1 MRLTVEQDVIF
12 PNVPEA
18 NLEAMQQVCQPDVDK
33 LPLQWSAARRPDT
46 SSRTLVCFSHTL
58 IAAI

>member
-18 NLEAMQQVCQPDVDK
+18 KLEAMQQVCQPKCGDQYIR
-33 LPLQWSAARRPDT
+33 LRMH
-46 SSRTLVCFSHTL
+46 HTL
-58 IAAI
+58 ELNMVTLPALRWLLLGK